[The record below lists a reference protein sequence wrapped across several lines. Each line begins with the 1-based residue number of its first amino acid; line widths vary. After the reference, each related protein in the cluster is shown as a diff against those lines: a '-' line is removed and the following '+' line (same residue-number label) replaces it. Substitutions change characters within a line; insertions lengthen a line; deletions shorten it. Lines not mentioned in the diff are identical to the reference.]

1 MSGPLFE
8 VRGLT
13 KRFGGVLAIDALD
26 LAIPRQ
32 EIHALI
38 GPNGAG
44 KTTFINLV
52 TGVYRPDAG
61 DIRFEDKSIT
71 GLRASRVTAAG
82 IARTFQHP
90 ALFEGLSVFDN
101 VMLAAYAHTP
111 RRLLRDVMASA
122 SSRRTEHE
130 HQQSARESLKFV
142 GLAAKAATAVTSL
155 TPAERRLLEMAR
167 AMVTRPRL
175 LLLDEPF
182 AGMTLEEARG
192 LVMRVRELRQ
202 AGVTLLVIDHN
213 MRVLMKL
220 ADRVTVLSFGRKIAE
235 GAPLAVQA
243 SDAVVNA
250 YLGRP
255 RAAA

>member
-1 MSGPLFE
+1 MNGPLFE
-8 VRGLT
+8 AKGLT
-13 KRFGGVLAIDALD
+13 KRFGGVQAIDALD
-26 LAIPRQ
+26 LAIPSR
-32 EIHALI
+32 EIRALI

-61 DIRFEDKSIT
+61 EIRFDGKPLA
-71 GLRASRVTAAG
+71 GLRACRLTAAG

-90 ALFEGLSVFDN
+90 ALFEGLSVFEN
-101 VMLAAYAHTP
+101 VVLAAFTHTP
-111 RRLLRDVMASA
+111 RNLLRDIVGAGSSRRAQAECGRAAMQWLEVAGLAGKA
-122 SSRRTEHE
+122 SSR
-130 HQQSARESLKFV
+130 
-142 GLAAKAATAVTSL
+142 VTSL
-155 TPAERRLLEMAR
+155 TPAERRLLEVAR

-182 AGMTLEEARG
+182 AGMTMEEAQDLFKLVRRLRDDG
-192 LVMRVRELRQ
+192 L
-202 AGVTLLVIDHN
+202 TLLVIDHN

-235 GAPLAVQA
+235 GTPLEVQA
-243 SDAVVNA
+243 SAAVVNA

>member
-1 MSGPLFE
+1 MSKPLFE
-8 VRGLT
+8 ARGLT
-13 KRFGGVLAIDALD
+13 KRFGGVHAIDGLD
-26 LAIPRQ
+26 LAIPAG
-32 EIHALI
+32 EIRALI

-61 DIRFEDKSIT
+61 EVRFEGRPLS
-71 GLRASRVTAAG
+71 GMRASRVTAAG

-90 ALFEGLSVFDN
+90 ALFEGLSVFEN
-101 VMLAAYAHTP
+101 VLLAAFTHTP
-111 RRLLRDVMASA
+111 RNLVRDIVAA
-122 SSRRTEHE
+122 GSSRRAQAECAG
-130 HQQSARESLKFV
+130 SAARWLDFV
-142 GLAAKAATAVTSL
+142 GLAGKASSPVGSL
-155 TPAERRLLEMAR
+155 TPAERRLLEVAR

-182 AGMTLEEARG
+182 AGMTMEEAHG
-192 LVMRVRELRQ
+192 LFALVRRLRDD
-202 AGVTLLVIDHN
+202 GLTLLVIDHN

-220 ADRVTVLSFGRKIAE
+220 ADRVTVLSFGRRIAE
-235 GAPLAVQA
+235 GTPAEVQ
-243 SDAVVNA
+243 SSEEVVNA